1 VRPAGFTL
9 IEVVV
14 SLAILSLVML
24 ATVTGLRTLAATEG
38 SLDTLVQ
45 RNDALRSVSSFLRDA
60 MESAVVGSNSE
71 GLVLGGSDSD
81 KTVFEIQDGALVWKT
96 VILLGENYG
105 GSYIVRL
112 GREQGSL
119 VLRWNRDAALRR
131 DFDWNSAPSR
141 TLAKDLQSFAIA
153 YRRRP
158 KEEWRE
164 EWDGRV
170 APGWVRLRIESR
182 QRFWPDII
190 AEVAH

>member
-1 VRPAGFTL
+1 MRVRGFTL
-9 IEVVV
+9 IEVIV

-38 SLDTLVQ
+38 SVDLLVQ
-45 RNDALRSVSSFLRDA
+45 RNDALRSVSSFIRDA
-60 MESAVVGSNSE
+60 MESAVVGASSSRLSFG
-71 GLVLGGSDSD
+71 GLPSD
-81 KTVFEIQDGALVWKT
+81 KTVFEVRDGALVWKT
-96 VILLGENYG
+96 VILLGESYG

-112 GREQGSL
+112 GQEQGSL
-119 VLRWNRDAALRR
+119 VLRWTRDDALRR

-153 YRRRP
+153 YRRVP

-164 EWDGRV
+164 EWDGRGS
-170 APGWVRLRIESR
+170 PRWVRLRIESR

-190 AEVAH
+190 AEVAR